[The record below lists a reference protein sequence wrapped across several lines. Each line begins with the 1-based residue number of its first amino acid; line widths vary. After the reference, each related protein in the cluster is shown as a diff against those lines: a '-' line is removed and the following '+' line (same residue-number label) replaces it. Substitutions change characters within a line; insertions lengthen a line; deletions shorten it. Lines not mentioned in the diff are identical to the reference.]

1 MVQRGFAIHN
11 TGNSALTL
19 SGNPV
24 VAISGAQAGDFAV
37 VAQPAAQ
44 VAAREWV
51 NFTIAFTPQA
61 AGLRQAVVS
70 IASDDSDENPYTFAI
85 QGSATA
91 APMPVRLFLPLVLR
105 SGQ

>member
-1 MVQRGFAIHN
+1 M
-11 TGNSALTL
+11 
-19 SGNPV
+19 P
-24 VAISGAQAGDFAV
+24 
-37 VAQPAAQ
+37 
-44 VAAREWV
+44 
-51 NFTIAFTPQA
+51 
-61 AGLRQAVVS
+61 QAVVS